1 MLTRLTYSA
10 SGFAVTEI
18 QWTFQVHEILPPNR
32 RTATRHETRMPE
44 VDHLLGVAAGS
55 EDYKLILAVIC
66 FFTVTRRIIF
76 HGHLIGSLISAAT

>member
-1 MLTRLTYSA
+1 
-10 SGFAVTEI
+10 
-18 QWTFQVHEILPPNR
+18 
-32 RTATRHETRMPE
+32 MPE